1 MCYLKDWLKIE
12 ETNKATNRTR
22 EICIIIGVIHQYNQ
36 STSGLTAIN
45 LELIVRLQPVQLHA
59 VEADQVLQVHED
71 NRQRVE
77 LVGQPEISKAH
88 SVEWRSDHSELRGT
102 GER

>member
-1 MCYLKDWLKIE
+1 MCYLKDWQKIE

-22 EICIIIGVIHQYNQ
+22 EICIIGVIRQYNQ
-36 STSGLTAIN
+36 STSGLTTIN
-45 LELIVRLQPVQLHA
+45 LKLIVGLQPVQLHA